1 MSSFKF
7 LGSLCVVLLFF
18 VPAEAQSALAH
29 PLDPLNSDEI
39 AVVTATLKAENKA
52 TESSRLWP
60 LVLREPPKAEVLS
73 FKPGA
78 PFRREAFVVVFERA
92 ANKTFEAVVDVNA
105 KKVISWKEIKD
116 AQTTMMTEDF
126 MLATSIANSDPNWR
140 AALKRRGIADY
151 QNVQVDPWSAGW
163 LGFKDETNIR
173 MTRGIPFY
181 RGTGKNAYP
190 HPIEGLVAYIDLTHK
205 KILKIVD
212 NGVVPVP
219 ETRAELDPESNP
231 PLRAAPKPLRIV
243 QPEGAS
249 FELRGNEVRW
259 QNWRFRFALHPREG
273 LVLYTV
279 GYEDQG
285 RVRSILYRGSLS
297 EMVVPYGDP
306 GGGWFIRNAFD
317 EGEYGIGSNV
327 AELDERNDV
336 PANAV
341 VLPATLASEFGAAQT
356 RNRAI
361 ALYERDGGVLWKH
374 VDYMTNTNQSRR
386 ARQLVLSSIA
396 TLGNY
401 DYGFNWVFHQDG
413 TLEMEVLLT
422 GIMSV
427 KGVTSGGP
435 EGNHNHNSRHGH
447 LVAPGIEAVH
457 HQHFFNFRLDL
468 DIDSSGHNSV
478 VEQNTRALPAGQN
491 NPYNNAFTMQETVFR
506 RELEAQRPLNI
517 ATNRRWK
524 VINSNIRNPLGQPPG
539 YLLLTGENSIS
550 FSGVNSFVR
559 KRAGFVNHH
568 LWVTPHVPEEMNA
581 AGFYINQGKGGD
593 GLTRW
598 TRRNRAIENQD
609 VVVWYSMGITHI
621 PRPEDWPVMPVHKTG
636 FKLIPNGFFARNPT
650 MDVPK

>member
-18 VPAEAQSALAH
+18 VPAEAQSDLAH

>member
-1 MSSFKF
+1 MSTFKF
-7 LGSLCVVLLFF
+7 LKSLCILALFS
-18 VPAEAQSALAH
+18 VPGNAQSDFAH
-29 PLDPLNSDEI
+29 PLDPLSGDEI
-39 AVVTATLKAENKA
+39 AVLAATLKAENK
-52 TESSRLWP
+52 TTDSSRLWP
-60 LVLREPPKAEVLS
+60 IVLHEPPKAEVLN

-92 ANKTFEAVVDVNA
+92 ANKTFEAIVDVKA
-105 KKVISWKEIKD
+105 KRVISWKEIKD
-116 AQTTMMTEDF
+116 VQTTMMTEDF

-140 AALKRRGIADY
+140 AALKRRGIEDY
-151 QNVQVDPWSAGW
+151 QNVHVDPWSAGW

-173 MTRGIPFY
+173 MARGIPFY
-181 RGTGKNAYP
+181 RGTGNNAYP

-219 ETRAELDPESNP
+219 GTRAELDPESNR

-285 RVRSILYRGSLS
+285 KVRSILYRGSLS

-327 AELDERNDV
+327 AELDETNDV

-356 RNRAI
+356 KNRAI

-374 VDYMTNTNQSRR
+374 VDYITNTNQSRR

-413 TLEMEVLLT
+413 TIEMEVLLT

-468 DIDSSGHNSV
+468 DIDGSGHNSV
-478 VEQNTRALPAGQN
+478 VEQNTMAAPAGKN

-593 GLTRW
+593 GLPRW
-598 TRRNRAIENQD
+598 ARRNRAIENQD
-609 VVVWYSMGITHI
+609 VVLWYSMGITHI